1 MGLIMQVDCNQ
12 TGDPIINLWSA
23 VILTALDDL
32 KIEFQENPA
41 WSSGKNRQA
50 NREKAIWFFSRPHES
65 SLSWICQKLNLDLRA
80 TVKKARE
87 LCPEINLSFE
97 KVECYHKGAVKKA
110 AHG

>member
-1 MGLIMQVDCNQ
+1 MQVDFNLY
-12 TGDPIINLWSA
+12 GDPIRNLWAA

-32 KIEFQENPA
+32 MIKYNPA
-41 WSSGKNRQA
+41 PKYSGGVEKQRNRRQ
-50 NREKAIWFFSRPHES
+50 AIWFFSQPSQS
-65 SLSWICQKLNLDLRA
+65 SLSWICQKLNIDLRA

-97 KVECYHKGAVKKA
+97 KVECYNKGAVKKA